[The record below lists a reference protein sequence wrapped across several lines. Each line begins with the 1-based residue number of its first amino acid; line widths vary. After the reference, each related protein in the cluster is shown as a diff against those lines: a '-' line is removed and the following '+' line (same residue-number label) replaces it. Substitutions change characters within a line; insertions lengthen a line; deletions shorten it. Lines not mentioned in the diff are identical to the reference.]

1 VVGIVD
7 GSSSSSVV
15 VVIVN
20 RRLGGGYRRWV
31 EGAVDGPSSLPRPTP
46 PPLPCLALH
55 LLDFPGVVNS
65 NRFVVIDSCCSGG
78 IALLWWNCVVVVVGF
93 LWQLGGYKCQ

>member
-1 VVGIVD
+1 LSTGGWVVGIVD
-7 GSSSSSVV
+7 GWKVLSM
-15 VVIVN
+15 
-20 RRLGGGYRRWV
+20 
-31 EGAVDGPSSLPRPTP
+31 GPP
-46 PPLPCLALH
+46 PCLAPPLLLFPVLPFTCH

-65 NRFVVIDSCCSGG
+65 NRFVVVDSCCSGG